1 MASLIEPVEFLFPG
15 SGQRISLP
23 PPWTSDAPEWLREMG
38 RTKVIVIDDQVQSLA
53 DLSDEDALRERIC
66 EPLNVEFVFCP
77 ECADGHPLAKGGKW
91 FDAVAAR
98 IEEMKGSLAAVFL
111 DIMFTGETDPLE
123 GSGIAFLSRIR
134 KIVQG
139 LPVLIMTQA
148 RDERRLHERI
158 AEAGL
163 HLDFLQKDSGGRVDA
178 LCRFLCEHG
187 WVADPTFNA
196 FSQAMRDGVAGL
208 RHYAIKR
215 PRIDRPQGNYAFGD
229 RQAEAFDMPKPLL
242 ILAPSGEGKT
252 RTAEIAARW
261 LMHVTPRVCTSRMI
275 EVLDCNT
282 LQRDQGAKIAL
293 FGRGPQD
300 AQRERADAATG
311 LVVRGK
317 AQRAA
322 DGILIVDEL
331 GNSDQEL
338 QEMLLAFVESGRTEP
353 EFRNDRMTR
362 AALGPLRVLCIFTAQ
377 LRHIEQ
383 KRIIE
388 DIDRRIRRG
397 LVIDV
402 PPLPKRLEEVV
413 PIFYEKLKTYR
424 RNQDAEWQEPG
435 DINDLIPPASQA
447 WLREVVAEFGL
458 SASALA
464 DLVGEPSEAVKVIG
478 VPYLEHRLENR
489 FKAKPLSRPP
499 VQTEEVRL
507 RNAAP
512 AVSLERPALDQF
524 DPIELV
530 EKLAEMKHLR
540 FPRDKKD
547 ELEGYLSRVQA
558 AAANLILPYLE
569 ACLDIARGAK
579 SELNVVG
586 TYKFVSGEHDIKKTT
601 AATRLKEL
609 LLVSKDSTLDALRT
623 SELLAGL
630 AIAVADRSK
639 EVQQL
644 LDELACEPSQQERL
658 RRLGW
663 NVKGTAQHGSE

>member
-1 MASLIEPVEFLFPG
+1 MAIPIEPVTFSLPG
-15 SGQRISLP
+15 GGQRIKLP
-23 PPWTSDAPEWLREMG
+23 PPWSPGAPAWLREMG
-38 RTKVIVIDDQVQSLA
+38 RTKVLVIDDQVQSLA
-53 DLSDEDALRERIC
+53 ELSDEDALRERIC

-77 ECADGHPLAKGGKW
+77 ECAEGHPLARGRKW

-111 DIMFTGETDPLE
+111 DIMFDGETDPHE
-123 GSGIAFLSRIR
+123 GSGIHFLARISE
-134 KIVQG
+134 VAQG
-139 LPVLIMTQA
+139 FPVLIMTQA
-148 RDERRLHERI
+148 RDERRLHELL

-163 HLDFLQKDSGGRVDA
+163 HFDFLLKDSGDRVDA

-187 WVADPTFNA
+187 WVSDPAFNA
-196 FSQAMRDGVAGL
+196 FSQTMRDGLAGL
-208 RHYAIKR
+208 RRYAIKR
-215 PRIDRPQGNYAFGD
+215 PSIDRSQFNYGFGD
-229 RQAEAFDMPKPLL
+229 RDEESFDMPKPLL
-242 ILAPSGEGKT
+242 FLAPSGEGKT
-252 RTAEIAARW
+252 RTAELAAHW
-261 LMHVTPRVCTSRMI
+261 LMQITPRVCTSRAI
-275 EVLDCNT
+275 EVLDCNA
-282 LQRDQGAKIAL
+282 LQRDQGAKIAV

-300 AQRERADAATG
+300 STRREQADASG

-317 AQRAA
+317 AQKAA
-322 DGILIVDEL
+322 DGILVIDEL

-353 EFRNDRMTR
+353 EFRNDRMTA

-377 LRHIEQ
+377 LRHIQEG
-383 KRIIE
+383 RIIE
-388 DIDRRIRRG
+388 DIERRIKRG
-397 LVIDV
+397 EVVDIA
-402 PPLPKRLEEVV
+402 PLRERPEEVV
-413 PIFYEKLKTYR
+413 PIFYQTLKTYR
-424 RNQDAEWQEPG
+424 RNQDVSWREPG
-435 DINDLIPPASQA
+435 DINDLLPPASQA
-447 WLREVVAEFGL
+447 WLREAVAEFGL

-464 DLVGEPSEAVKVIG
+464 DLVGEPAEAVKVIG
-478 VPYLEHRLENR
+478 VPYLKHRLKNR
-489 FKAKPLSRPP
+489 LKAKPPGRPP
-499 VQTEEVRL
+499 AQPTEAEPRPA
-507 RNAAP
+507 AAP
-512 AVSLERPALDQF
+512 TASLDQL

-530 EKLAEMKHLR
+530 ERLADMRDLR

-558 AAANLILPYLE
+558 AASNLILPYLE

-579 SELNVVG
+579 SDLNVVG

-609 LLVSKDSTLDALRT
+609 LLISKDSTLNALRT

-644 LDELACEPSQQERL
+644 LDELAREPSQQERL

-663 NVKGTAQHGSE
+663 DVKGTIQHGSQNQ